1 MTDRTDRTDRTDP
14 DRNATTPSR
23 DSVRIAGFPIQ
34 ANPTV
39 FLLFGLIAYLV
50 ASGLLPAAAPGATS
64 GAYWAGG
71 LVAAALFMGSLL
83 AHELAHAVVARRHGI
98 RVEAVTFWLFG
109 GMAKLGGDAQN
120 PRAEW
125 RIAAIGPVVNLA
137 LGAAIFGIGRGMS
150 ALSAPE
156 LAVAVAGYV
165 AGINLLLGAFNL
177 LPAVPLDGGR
187 VLRALLWRRSGD
199 RDRATVIAA
208 NAGQGIAALIVV
220 AGIVELTAVSAIG
233 GLWTTLI
240 GGFLFG
246 TARAEARRTSANSAL
261 AGLRV
266 RDLLPPQTGE
276 VLPAVPAWHTVAGA
290 LEAYQRTG
298 DRRIV
303 LPLQGFDGSPA
314 GLVALAQLAAVPV
327 DQRETVRVAAV
338 AAPLEHVAVTHPDE
352 LVVEL
357 LPRLVP
363 ATRNLAAARLAGHAL
378 VVAGG
383 VAVGV
388 LTPSD
393 IARAMQVAK
402 LLGPRPPIPGSPRD
416 SRPDDDGPPSWPT
429 PPGDSMN
436 DARRHLVS

>member
-1 MTDRTDRTDRTDP
+1 MTDRND
-14 DRNATTPSR
+14 TTPSR
-23 DSVRIAGFPIQ
+23 DSLRIAGFPIQ
-34 ANPTV
+34 ANPTA
-39 FLLFGLIAYLV
+39 FLLFGVIAYLV
-50 ASGLLPAAAPGATS
+50 ASGLLPAAVPGATS

-71 LVAAALFMGSLL
+71 LVAAILFMGSLL
-83 AHELAHAVVARRHGI
+83 AHELAHAVVARRHGVQ
-98 RVEAVTFWLFG
+98 VEAVTFWLFG
-109 GMAKLGGDAQN
+109 GVAKLGGDAPT

-137 LGAAIFGIGRGMS
+137 LGAVTFGIGRGMS

-156 LAVAVAGYV
+156 LAVAVASYV

-177 LPAVPLDGGR
+177 LPAAPLDGGR
-187 VLRALLWRRSGD
+187 VLRALLWKGSGN
-199 RDRATVIAA
+199 RDRATVTAA
-208 NAGQGIAALIVV
+208 NVGQAIAALVVV

-240 GGFLFG
+240 GWFLFG
-246 TARAEARRTSANSAL
+246 TARAEARRTTASSAL
-261 AGLRV
+261 TGLRV
-266 RDLLPPQTGE
+266 RDLLPPAAAD

-327 DQRETVRVAAV
+327 DQRETVRVSAI
-338 AAPLEHVAVTHPDE
+338 AAPLEHVAVTNPDE

-363 ATRNLAAARLAGHAL
+363 TTRNLAAARLAGHAL
-378 VVAGG
+378 VVDDG

-388 LTPSD
+388 LTPTD
-393 IARAMQVAK
+393 IARAVQVAK
-402 LLGPRPPIPGSPRD
+402 LLGPRPPASGPGRPGPDGGELPPWSAAPEP
-416 SRPDDDGPPSWPT
+416 PDDSINDG
-429 PPGDSMN
+429 
-436 DARRHLVS
+436 RRHLVS